1 MKCQYCGSEIPDNSS
16 FCPNCGQK
24 AVSPENGPAENG
36 SAKNFCVNCG
46 APLEPGRAFCPN
58 CGKPA
63 SGDTQQNPSS
73 GQGTQPYTQPCNSS
87 VADAGQQPVKKKK
100 TGLII
105 AIVVICLVILAGI
118 GAAAGF
124 LIFSEKED
132 NKAGDVTVSQE
143 DTDES
148 RTDENITGGDITDE
162 DSTGADSAGED
173 DTYTDDSDSGELIT
187 GKFESL
193 EDFVNSDIMQ
203 QQLETQFASLEGTG
217 MSIELTADD
226 NKLIYNLTIE
236 DPDLSAAMDASALE
250 SYLDSQAATFEAIA
264 ATLPASV
271 DVENPVVVVRYLDYT
286 GEEIASR
293 EFAAN

>member
-24 AVSPENGPAENG
+24 AVSPENGPE
-36 SAKNFCVNCG
+36 KKFCDNCG

-63 SGDTQQNPSS
+63 SGDTQQSS
-73 GQGTQPYTQPCNSS
+73 AFSQGTPPYTQPYNGSAS
-87 VADAGQQPVKKKK
+87 DAGQPPVKKKK

-105 AIVVICLVILAGI
+105 AIVVICLVVLAGI

-124 LIFSEKED
+124 LIFSNKED
-132 NKAGDVTVSQE
+132 NKAVDVTVSQE
-143 DTDES
+143 DTDAGDP
-148 RTDENITGGDITDE
+148 DENITGGDITAGDG
-162 DSTGADSAGED
+162 TGTDSADED
-173 DTYTDDSDSGELIT
+173 DTYTDDSDSGEVIT
-187 GKFESL
+187 GRFESL

-217 MSIELTADD
+217 MSLELTADD

-236 DPDLSAAMDASALE
+236 DPDLSAVMDASALE
-250 SYLDSQAATFEAIA
+250 SYLDSQASTFEAIA
-264 ATLPASV
+264 AALPASV

-293 EFAAN
+293 EFPAN

>member
-24 AVSPENGPAENG
+24 AVSPENGPE
-36 SAKNFCVNCG
+36 KKFCDSCG

-63 SGDTQQNPSS
+63 SGDTQQSPSFN
-73 GQGTQPYTQPCNSS
+73 QGTQPYAQPYNGSAS
-87 VADAGQQPVKKKK
+87 DAGQQPVKKKK

-105 AIVVICLVILAGI
+105 AIVVICLVVLAGI

-124 LIFSEKED
+124 LIFSGKED

-143 DTDES
+143 DPDKSGTDK
-148 RTDENITGGDITDE
+148 NITGGDITDE
-162 DSTGADSAGED
+162 DSTGADSADED

-264 ATLPASV
+264 AALPASV